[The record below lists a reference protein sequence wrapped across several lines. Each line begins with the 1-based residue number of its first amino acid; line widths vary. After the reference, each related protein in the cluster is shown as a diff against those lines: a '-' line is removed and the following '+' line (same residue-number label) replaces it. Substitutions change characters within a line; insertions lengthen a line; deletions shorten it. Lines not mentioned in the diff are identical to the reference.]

1 MRYSSYVYRS
11 ATPNALFR
19 VLFTATLNTTSNQ
32 FVTPYIAIDDI
43 SFTPECNIQTGPVV
57 MPTLPNHS
65 TMTTPKPN
73 NCPGL
78 SCISPH
84 GHTIC
89 LSASD
94 VSTIFIS

>member
-1 MRYSSYVYRS
+1 MRYSSYLYRS
-11 ATPNALFR
+11 SAPNALYR
-19 VLFTATLNTTSNQ
+19 VLFTATLNASQSQ
-32 FVTPYIAIDDI
+32 FVQPYIAIDDI
-43 SFTPECNIQTGPVV
+43 SFSPECTIHTGPVV

-73 NCPGL
+73 HCPGL